1 MENSNN
7 SDNSDNS
14 DIQRRPGSSRIWIG
28 LILFLAGLGLFANKL
43 GLPLPP
49 LLFTWPM
56 ILIVIGIIIG
66 VKDRFHNPG
75 SWIMLLIGFIFLAD
89 QQVQGFDFHRFIGP
103 IILIAV
109 GLSIILRPKHHQK
122 MDRFRE
128 SFINRQHK
136 GFQVMDEKSEF
147 STNKG
152 APGDIEPEY
161 VNINSVF
168 GGVKKY
174 IISKNFQGGN
184 IVTFMGGA
192 ELNLLQA
199 DVQQPV
205 ILEVNNVFGG
215 TKLIVPSN
223 WDIKNEVTAIFGGVE
238 DKRNFNTISP
248 EPGKTVLIKG
258 TCLFGGI
265 EISGY

>member
-1 MENSNN
+1 MEDNSNI
-7 SDNSDNS
+7 DDTE
-14 DIQRRPGSSRIWIG
+14 IIGRHRSSRIWIG
-28 LILFLAGLGLFANKL
+28 LILFIAGLGLFANKL

-49 LLFTWPM
+49 WLFTWPM
-56 ILIVIGIIIG
+56 ILIMIGIIIG
-66 VKDRFHNPG
+66 IKDRFHNPG
-75 SWIMLLIGFIFLAD
+75 SWIMLLIGSIFLAD

-109 GLSIILRPKHHQK
+109 GLSIILRPKHPQR
-122 MDRFRE
+122 MNRFRNSCSE
-128 SFINRQHK
+128 KPGNK
-136 GFQVMDEKSEF
+136 GFGVVDEKSGF
-147 STNKG
+147 SADKEYSG
-152 APGDIEPEY
+152 KVDPEY

-168 GGVKKY
+168 GAVKKY
-174 IISKNFQGGN
+174 IVSKNFQGGN

-199 DVQQPV
+199 DVQYPI

-238 DKRNFNTISP
+238 DKRNFNLIAP
-248 EPGKTVLIKG
+248 EQGKTVMIKG

-265 EISGY
+265 EITGY